1 MISLAQILDSLTVI
15 QLPMRT
21 KFRGITNREVALFKT
36 EDGWGEFSPFLEYD
50 DNESI
55 PWLLNG
61 IEAASNNHF
70 PIHREWIDING
81 TIPDTDSES
90 EIAQLIELYHGAQTF
105 KVKVGSGL
113 SEDLIRIARV
123 RKFAPNAKIR
133 IDVNGSWSVKDAISN
148 IRAIYEEVSGEY
160 LEYVEQ
166 PVATLIELK
175 ELKETLGIPVKIA
188 VDELLRKSNDPLKLD
203 LTDAADILILKV
215 APLGGIAK
223 SLAIASHH
231 NLPVVVSSA
240 LESAIGISHGLQLA
254 AALPEIN
261 YASGLATGK
270 LFLKDVA
277 SHELKAGKM
286 RVNTPKIEPEQ
297 IKELQAPKERIEWWR
312 NRIER
317 VWELAQ

>member
-1 MISLAQILDSLTVI
+1 MISLDQILDSLTVI

-21 KFRGITNREVALFKT
+21 KFRGITNREIALFKS
-36 EDGWGEFSPFLEYD
+36 EGCWGEFSPFLEYD
-50 DNESI
+50 NKESI
-55 PWLLNG
+55 PWLFSG
-61 IEAASNNHF
+61 IEAATNSNF
-70 PIHREWIDING
+70 PIHREWIEING

-90 EIAQLIELYHGAQTF
+90 EIVQLIELYQGAQTF

-113 SEDLIRIARV
+113 SEDLVRISRV

-148 IRAIYEEVSGEY
+148 IRAIYQEVSGEN
-160 LEYVEQ
+160 LDYVEQ
-166 PVATLIELK
+166 PVATLAELK
-175 ELKETLGIPVKIA
+175 ELKESLGIPVKIA

-223 SLAIASHH
+223 SLEIASHH

-254 AALPEIN
+254 AALPELN

-270 LFLKDVA
+270 LFLKDIA
-277 SHELKAGKM
+277 KHEIKDGQV

-297 IKELQAPKERIEWWR
+297 IRELQAPKERIEWWR

>member
-1 MISLAQILDSLTVI
+1 MIPLAQILDSLTVI

-21 KFRGITNREVALFKT
+21 KFRGITNREVALFRT

-55 PWLLNG
+55 PWLLSG
-61 IEAASNNHF
+61 IEVASNNNF
-70 PIHREWIDING
+70 PIHRDWIDING
-81 TIPDTDSES
+81 TIPATDSES
-90 EIAQLIELYHGAQTF
+90 EIAQLIELYQGAQTF
-105 KVKVGSGL
+105 KVKVGNSL

-123 RKFAPNAKIR
+123 RKFAPQGRIR
-133 IDVNGSWSVKDAISN
+133 IDVNGNWSVTEAVLN
-148 IRAIYEEVSGEY
+148 IRAIYGEVAGTF

-166 PVATLIELK
+166 PVASLVELK
-175 ELKETLGIPVKIA
+175 ELKETLEIPIKIA
-188 VDELLRKSNDPLKLD
+188 VDELLRKSNDPLKLE

-223 SLAIASHH
+223 SLVIANHH
-231 NLPVVVSSA
+231 KLPVVVSSA

-254 AALPEIN
+254 AALAELN

-270 LFLKDVA
+270 LFLKDVT
-277 SHELKAGKM
+277 SHEIKAGKM
-286 RVNTPKIEPEQ
+286 RVGTPKIEPEQ

>member
-55 PWLLNG
+55 PWLLSG
-61 IEAASNNHF
+61 IEAVSNNQF

-90 EIAQLIELYHGAQTF
+90 EIAQLIELYHGAHTF

-113 SEDLIRIARV
+113 SEDLLRIARV

-133 IDVNGSWSVKDAISN
+133 IDVNGSWSIKDAISN
-148 IRAIYEEVSGEY
+148 ISAIYEDVSGEY
-160 LEYVEQ
+160 LEYIEQ

-203 LTDAADILILKV
+203 LTNAADILILKV
-215 APLGGIAK
+215 APLGGIAN
-223 SLAIASHH
+223 SLAIANHH

-240 LESAIGISHGLQLA
+240 LESAIGISHGLRLA
-254 AALPEIN
+254 AALPVLN

-277 SHELKAGKM
+277 NHEIKAGKM
-286 RVNTPKIEPEQ
+286 RVNTPIIEPEQ

>member
-1 MISLAQILDSLTVI
+1 MIPLAQILDSLTVI

-50 DNESI
+50 DKESI
-55 PWLLNG
+55 PWLLSG
-61 IEAASNNHF
+61 IESASNNHF
-70 PIHREWIDING
+70 PIHRDWIDING
-81 TIPDTDSES
+81 TIPATDSES
-90 EIAQLIELYHGAQTF
+90 ETAQLVELYQGAQTF
-105 KVKVGSGL
+105 KVKVGNGL

-123 RKFAPNAKIR
+123 RKFAPQARIR
-133 IDVNGSWSVKDAISN
+133 IDVNGNWSVTEAVLN
-148 IRAIYEEVSGEY
+148 IRAIFGEVGGTF

-166 PVATLIELK
+166 PVASLVELK
-175 ELKETLGIPVKIA
+175 ELKETLGIPIKIA

-203 LTDAADILILKV
+203 LTDAADVLILKV

-223 SLAIASHH
+223 SLAIATHYK
-231 NLPVVVSSA
+231 LPVVVSSA
-240 LESAIGISHGLQLA
+240 LESAIGISDGLQLA
-254 AALPEIN
+254 AALPELN

-270 LFLKDVA
+270 LFQKDVA
-277 SHELKAGKM
+277 SHEIKAGKM
-286 RVNTPKIEPEQ
+286 RVDTPKIEPEQ

>member
-36 EDGWGEFSPFLEYD
+36 EEGWGEFSPFLEYD

-55 PWLLNG
+55 PWLLSG
-61 IEAASNNHF
+61 IEAVSNNQF

-90 EIAQLIELYHGAQTF
+90 EIAQLIELYHGAHTF

-113 SEDLIRIARV
+113 SEDLLRIARV

-133 IDVNGSWSVKDAISN
+133 IDVNGSWSIKDAISN
-148 IRAIYEEVSGEY
+148 ISAIYEDVSGEY
-160 LEYVEQ
+160 LEYIEQ

-203 LTDAADILILKV
+203 LTNAADILILKV
-215 APLGGIAK
+215 APLGGIAN
-223 SLAIASHH
+223 SLAIANHH

-240 LESAIGISHGLQLA
+240 LESAIGISHGLRLA
-254 AALPEIN
+254 AALPVLN

-277 SHELKAGKM
+277 NHEIKAGKM
-286 RVNTPKIEPEQ
+286 RVNTPIIEPEQ

>member
-1 MISLAQILDSLTVI
+1 
-15 QLPMRT
+15 MRT

-36 EDGWGEFSPFLEYD
+36 EEGWGEFSPFLEYD

-55 PWLLNG
+55 PWLLSG
-61 IEAASNNHF
+61 IEAVSNNQF

-90 EIAQLIELYHGAQTF
+90 EIAQLIELYHGAHTF

-113 SEDLIRIARV
+113 SEDLLRIARV

-133 IDVNGSWSVKDAISN
+133 IDVNGSWSIKDAISN
-148 IRAIYEEVSGEY
+148 ISAIYEDVSGEY
-160 LEYVEQ
+160 LEYIEQ

-203 LTDAADILILKV
+203 LTNAADILILKV
-215 APLGGIAK
+215 APLGGIAN
-223 SLAIASHH
+223 SLAIANHH

-240 LESAIGISHGLQLA
+240 LESAIGISHGLRLA
-254 AALPEIN
+254 AALPVLN

-277 SHELKAGKM
+277 NHEIKAGKM
-286 RVNTPKIEPEQ
+286 RVNTPIIEPEQ

>member
-1 MISLAQILDSLTVI
+1 
-15 QLPMRT
+15 MRT

-36 EDGWGEFSPFLEYD
+36 ENNWGEFSPFIEYD
-50 DNESI
+50 DKESI
-55 PWLLNG
+55 PWLLSG
-61 IEAASNNHF
+61 IESASNNNF

-81 TIPDTDSES
+81 TIPATDSER
-90 EIAQLIELYHGAQTF
+90 EIAELIELYQGSQTF
-105 KVKVGSGL
+105 KVKVGNSL

-133 IDVNGSWSVKDAISN
+133 IDVNGNWSVTEAVLN
-148 IRAIYEEVSGEY
+148 IRAIYGEVAGTF
-160 LEYVEQ
+160 LEYVEE
-166 PVATLIELK
+166 PVASLVELK
-175 ELKETLGIPVKIA
+175 ELKETLGIPIKIA

-203 LTDAADILILKV
+203 LTNAADILILKV
-215 APLGGIAK
+215 APLGGVTK
-223 SLAIASHH
+223 SLAIANHH
-231 NLPVVVSSA
+231 KLPVVVSSA

-254 AALPEIN
+254 AELPELN

-270 LFLKDVA
+270 LFLRDVA
-277 SHELKAGKM
+277 SHDIEAGKM
-286 RVNTPKIEPEQ
+286 RVNTPNIESEQ

>member
-1 MISLAQILDSLTVI
+1 MISLDQILGSLTVI

-36 EDGWGEFSPFLEYD
+36 ENGWGEFSPFLEYD

-55 PWLLNG
+55 SWLLSG
-61 IEAASNNHF
+61 IEAATNSNF
-70 PIHREWIDING
+70 PIHREWIEING

-90 EIAQLIELYHGAQTF
+90 EIAQLIELYQGAQTF

-113 SEDLIRIARV
+113 SEDLVRINRV

-133 IDVNGSWSVKDAISN
+133 IDVNGSWSVEDAILN
-148 IRAIYEEVSGEY
+148 IRAIFGEVAGNF

-166 PVATLIELK
+166 PVASLAELK

-203 LTDAADILILKV
+203 LANAADILILKV

-223 SLAIASHH
+223 SLEIASHH

-240 LESAIGISHGLQLA
+240 LESAAGICHGLQLA
-254 AALPEIN
+254 AALPELN

-270 LFLKDVA
+270 LFLKDIA
-277 SHELKAGKM
+277 EHEIKDGQM
-286 RVNTPKIEPEQ
+286 RVNAPKIEPER

>member
-1 MISLAQILDSLTVI
+1 MISLDQILGSLTVI

-36 EDGWGEFSPFLEYD
+36 ENGWGEFSPFLEYD

-55 PWLLNG
+55 SWLLSG
-61 IEAASNNHF
+61 IEAATDSNF
-70 PIHREWIDING
+70 PIHREWIEING

-90 EIAQLIELYHGAQTF
+90 EIAQLIELYQGAQTF

-113 SEDLIRIARV
+113 SEDLVRINRV

-133 IDVNGSWSVKDAISN
+133 IDVNGSWSVEDAILN
-148 IRAIYEEVSGEY
+148 IRAIFGEVAGNF

-166 PVATLIELK
+166 PVASLAELK
-175 ELKETLGIPVKIA
+175 ELKDTLGIPVKIA

-203 LTDAADILILKV
+203 LANAADILILKV

-223 SLAIASHH
+223 SIAIACHH
-231 NLPVVVSSA
+231 NLPVVISSA
-240 LESAIGISHGLQLA
+240 LESAAGICHGLQLA
-254 AALPEIN
+254 AALPELN

-270 LFLKDVA
+270 LFLKDIA
-277 SHELKAGKM
+277 EHEIKDGQM
-286 RVNTPKIEPEQ
+286 RVNTPKIEPER